1 MGDLRER
8 STNESSFCIPRVREI
23 YVMIR
28 KRKQTKKTG
37 PLVLYRASLFLFL
50 LFLHFGPVCRG
61 AFTKSRSRHAAFSG
75 RGGSG
80 EFAPFPALVH
90 GGKVF
95 RERLR
100 GTAEDDASRFC
111 RGDAFGLA
119 AADVVPL
126 IFRHEGQD
134 LEDDVGD
141 EGAQQV
147 FPAARIEEGHV
158 EDGDVHAFFPGEDA
172 PLFEDL
178 PVVPPEA
185 VDAFHAKEVVFF
197 HAPHERPIPGPV
209 EIAAGLF
216 VCVDARSGDA
226 PRPEGDALSVFVL
239 FPGADPDVAVGIHK
253 LSFLS
258 AEDQVMHFQNP

>member
-1 MGDLRER
+1 M
-8 STNESSFCIPRVREI
+8 ST
-23 YVMIR
+23 
-28 KRKQTKKTG
+28 
-37 PLVLYRASLFLFL
+37 
-50 LFLHFGPVCRG
+50 
-61 AFTKSRSRHAAFSG
+61 
-75 RGGSG
+75 
-80 EFAPFPALVH
+80 PF
-90 GGKVF
+90 
-95 RERLR
+95 
-100 GTAEDDASRFC
+100 
-111 RGDAFGLA
+111 
-119 AADVVPL
+119 
-126 IFRHEGQD
+126 
-134 LEDDVGD
+134 
-141 EGAQQV
+141 
-147 FPAARIEEGHV
+147 

-197 HAPHERPIPGPV
+197 HAPHERPILGPV